1 MFAWGPLL
9 LHDCSHC
16 RAGFGLVRLGL
27 ALHQCARCNWTC
39 WTATTAAIALWTMDW
54 TSAGNLVW
62 LGLAPSS
69 VHTPRRTGWY
79 CSSCT
84 VNCGPCPRPVCATCA
99 ALLRFGRR
107 LSAGQGAHSQHT
119 TETFPKISWCAVFTT
134 KEPTNSFLNVALILL
149 LNSTPMNSRP
159 YTLHHHVHW
168 QGTDLLATSFW
179 RVITHTLGLADMCK
193 KLSVTNSSSGLIFV
207 KIRATF

>member
-1 MFAWGPLL
+1 MTTVCLHGALFYFMTAVIAEQDLDWLGLVWLFTSVHAAIELVGLLPQLL
-9 LHDCSHC
+9 LHYEPWTGPVL
-16 RAGFGLVRLGL
+16 AIWFGLV
-27 ALHQCARCNWTC
+27 
-39 WTATTAAIALWTMDW
+39 
-54 TSAGNLVW
+54 W
-62 LGLAPSS
+62 LPQVCTL
-69 VHTPRRTGWY
+69 HTPRRTGWY

-119 TETFPKISWCAVFTT
+119 TETFLKISWCAVFTT

-159 YTLHHHVHW
+159 YTLHHHVH
-168 QGTDLLATSFW
+168 
-179 RVITHTLGLADMCK
+179 
-193 KLSVTNSSSGLIFV
+193 
-207 KIRATF
+207 

>member
-1 MFAWGPLL
+1 
-9 LHDCSHC
+9 
-16 RAGFGLVRLGL
+16 
-27 ALHQCARCNWTC
+27 
-39 WTATTAAIALWTMDW
+39 MDW

-119 TETFPKISWCAVFTT
+119 TISENQLVCRFHN
-134 KEPTNSFLNVALILL
+134 EGTNQFISERGSDNAAKFYTNELPPLHIASSCPLTGHRPIGHFIWTRHHSHFRV
-149 LNSTPMNSRP
+149 STANSR
-159 YTLHHHVHW
+159 HV
-168 QGTDLLATSFW
+168 
-179 RVITHTLGLADMCK
+179 
-193 KLSVTNSSSGLIFV
+193 
-207 KIRATF
+207 